1 MTPASARPVRV
12 AVVGA
17 GSVGSTFA
25 YALVFSGLASE
36 IVLVDANVRKA
47 EGEALDLQDT
57 IPFAR
62 ASRVEAGPPSACAGA
77 AIVVVTAGTAQ
88 KPGETR
94 LDLMKRNAAIFRGLL
109 PEIVRYAP
117 DAIVVIA
124 ANPVDVLTHLAVEL
138 SGLPSARIIGSGTIL
153 DTARFRVLLGRHL
166 DIDPQSVHAW
176 VVGEHGDSE
185 VPVWSGANV
194 AGMSLAAYAA
204 ANGIPFDD
212 AIRVRIAAE
221 TRDAAARIIARKGS
235 TYYAIGAGLLRIV
248 EAILRD
254 ERAVLSVS
262 TPVKGILGL
271 PDVCLSLP
279 AVVGR
284 GGVETVLPLEL
295 AQAESSALGKSA
307 EVLRAAIERLGEP
320 G

>member
-1 MTPASARPVRV
+1 MTPVSARPVRV
-12 AVVGA
+12 VVVGA

-25 YALVFSGLASE
+25 YALVLSGLASE
-36 IVLVDANVRKA
+36 IVLVDANLRKA

-62 ASRVEAGPPSACAGA
+62 ASRVEAGPLSACAGA
-77 AIVVVTAGTAQ
+77 AIVVVTAGTSH

-94 LDLMKRNAAIFRGLL
+94 LDLLKRNAAIFRGLL

-117 DAIVVIA
+117 DAILVIA
-124 ANPVDVLTHLAVEL
+124 ANPVDVLTHLAVKL

-185 VPVWSGANV
+185 VPIWSGANV

-212 AIRVRIAAE
+212 TVRVRIAAE
-221 TRDAAARIIARKGS
+221 TRDAAARIIVRKGS

-295 AQAESSALGKSA
+295 AEAESAALGRSA

>member
-25 YALVFSGLASE
+25 YALVLSGLASE

-62 ASRVEAGPPSACAGA
+62 ASRVEAGPLTACAGA

-94 LDLMKRNAAIFRGLL
+94 LDLTKRNAAIFRGLL

-117 DAIVVIA
+117 DAILVIA
-124 ANPVDVLTHLAVEL
+124 ANPVDVLTHLAVKL

-194 AGMSLAAYAA
+194 AGMSLAAYTA
-204 ANGIPFDD
+204 ANGVPFDD
-212 AIRVRIAAE
+212 TVRVRIAAE

-254 ERAVLSVS
+254 ESAVLSVS

-295 AQAESSALGKSA
+295 AQAESSALGRSA

>member
-1 MTPASARPVRV
+1 
-12 AVVGA
+12 
-17 GSVGSTFA
+17 
-25 YALVFSGLASE
+25 
-36 IVLVDANVRKA
+36 
-47 EGEALDLQDT
+47 
-57 IPFAR
+57 
-62 ASRVEAGPPSACAGA
+62 
-77 AIVVVTAGTAQ
+77 
-88 KPGETR
+88 
-94 LDLMKRNAAIFRGLL
+94 MKRNAAIFRGLL

-124 ANPVDVLTHLAVEL
+124 ANPVNVLTHLAVEL

-254 ERAVLSVS
+254 ERAVLWVFSHPREGHPGPS
-262 TPVKGILGL
+262 RR
-271 PDVCLSLP
+271 LSEPSRRRGPGWRRDGPP
-279 AVVGR
+279 ARAGP
-284 GGVETVLPLEL
+284 GGVLPPSGSPPRSCERRSRGW
-295 AQAESSALGKSA
+295 ASLGYARPVSGSFPA
-307 EVLRAAIERLGEP
+307 HA
-320 G
+320 